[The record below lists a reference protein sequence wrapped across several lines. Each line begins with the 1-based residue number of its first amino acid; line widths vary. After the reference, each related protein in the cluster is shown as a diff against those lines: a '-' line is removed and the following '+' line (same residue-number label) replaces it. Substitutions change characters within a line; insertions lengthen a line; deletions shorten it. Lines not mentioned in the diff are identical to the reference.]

1 MIECS
6 TSFELILK
14 PLEPVKKFRKECQIT
29 ERRDTRLCI
38 TSGHVAGANV
48 GPLAGKEQACSQ
60 PAYSGDVRQSLG
72 ACTTSSPVTLTEN
85 ARRRPVVPWLPCKQS
100 MWKASAS
107 PGSTPHCSSL
117 NAEGSP
123 SMSGT
128 GSKEPLGNHL
138 GVSVKNVVGRYH
150 LPVCEPD
157 TKHRDDST
165 GTGSMGNQK
174 ETFCVPSML

>member
-1 MIECS
+1 MSCRCS
-6 TSFELILK
+6 IAMGRMGDRVQHQLRAHPEAPQTW
-14 PLEPVKKFRKECQIT
+14 KKIT
-29 ERRDTRLCI
+29 
-38 TSGHVAGANV
+38 VAVSANV
-48 GPLAGKEQACSQ
+48 GSLAEAEQACSQ

-85 ARRRPVVPWLPCKQS
+85 ALRRPVVPLLPCKQS

-107 PGSTPHCSSL
+107 PGSTAHCSSL

-128 GSKEPLGNHL
+128 GSRVPLGNHL
-138 GVSVKNVVGRYH
+138 AVSVKNVVGRYH

-165 GTGSMGNQK
+165 GTGSTGNQK